1 MLSQHIKPHHQYR
14 QHRNEQGIPSIPR
27 GENRGFLVGGH
38 GAKVGVLFRML
49 CSEVHPLRFS
59 NFEHQILSM
68 KAALQLELSF
78 DQILSLVK
86 QLPQSKKL
94 KLSKALETDG
104 IESRLTSILQ
114 AFKTDDLS
122 EDDITAEVEAVR
134 QARYEKGKR

>member
-1 MLSQHIKPHHQYR
+1 
-14 QHRNEQGIPSIPR
+14 
-27 GENRGFLVGGH
+27 
-38 GAKVGVLFRML
+38 
-49 CSEVHPLRFS
+49 
-59 NFEHQILSM
+59 M

>member
-1 MLSQHIKPHHQYR
+1 
-14 QHRNEQGIPSIPR
+14 
-27 GENRGFLVGGH
+27 
-38 GAKVGVLFRML
+38 
-49 CSEVHPLRFS
+49 
-59 NFEHQILSM
+59 M

-134 QARYEKGKR
+134 QARYEKGKC